1 MHNLCQPPYPKKLA
15 PNVIMARLL
24 PFPLYKACIARWNIT
39 MMMKIK
45 RYKYNEIRLSL
56 IVEAPKV
63 CQFSDGDVLTEFV
76 SCAPCLFGLNEV
88 M

>member
-1 MHNLCQPPYPKKLA
+1 
-15 PNVIMARLL
+15 
-24 PFPLYKACIARWNIT
+24 
-39 MMMKIK
+39 MMTIK

-76 SCAPCLFGLNEV
+76 GCAPRLFGLNEV